1 MLKPQRRL
9 VARLTARMMI
19 RFIHMPPFPARTF
32 RQLHHRTSSHAAN
45 IGRTSLCDY
54 ATNISPTYARWIWR
68 RGRDLCCRQVN
79 LPICIII
86 SLHPSFTHS
95 AVGTSSTPAALLP
108 PESLS
113 LLPPANHGKLSSH
126 AQQLLV
132 SAHAQSRHTP
142 LPLIHACKLR
152 MTAQI
157 TGVLRL
163 VGQCSPRSFPRCSE

>member
-9 VARLTARMMI
+9 VARLTARMMT
-19 RFIHMPPFPARTF
+19 RFKSLSPFRTRTL

-54 ATNISPTYARWIWR
+54 ATNISPTYARRIWR
-68 RGRDLCCRQVN
+68 HGRDLCCRQVN
-79 LPICIII
+79 LPICII
-86 SLHPSFTHS
+86 SLFPAFTNS

-142 LPLIHACKLR
+142 LHLIHACKLR
-152 MTAQI
+152 MTAGI